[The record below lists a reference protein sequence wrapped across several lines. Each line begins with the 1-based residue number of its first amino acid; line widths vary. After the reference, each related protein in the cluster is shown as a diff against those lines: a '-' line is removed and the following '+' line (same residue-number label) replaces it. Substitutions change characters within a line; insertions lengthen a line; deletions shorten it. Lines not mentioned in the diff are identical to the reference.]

1 MFISQPYQT
10 TLSQRV
16 SRSGIGLHSARL
28 VDIKIS
34 PAPADTGIVF
44 RRTDVTSVDT
54 AIKAVSSNI
63 ADTMLNSRIM
73 NDDGVAIGTIEH
85 LMAAFAGLGVDN
97 AYVDVNA
104 AELPAMDGSS
114 APYCNMINEAGIEL
128 LQVSRKYIKVIK
140 PVRIQSELSEAT
152 ISPSK
157 ALEIDVTIDFDD
169 PMIGKSQYFYVHGDQ
184 SFEKELSAARTF
196 CLYQDLTKIRAA
208 GYALGGSL
216 DNAIVVDNGSLLNE
230 TGLRFTDEFV
240 RHKTLDCIGDF
251 SLAGMPI
258 IGHICCSRP
267 GHAINNKLLE
277 ALLQDEEAWVV
288 VDALEIEQ
296 EDSNATSPEPI
307 VAYA

>member
-157 ALEIDVTIDFDD
+157 VLEIDVTIDFDD
-169 PMIGKSQYFYVHGDQ
+169 PIIGKSQYFYVHGDQ
-184 SFEKELSAARTF
+184 SFENELSAARTF
-196 CLYQDLTKIRAA
+196 CLYQDLTKMRAA

-230 TGLRFTDEFV
+230 TGLRYTDEFV

-288 VDALEIEQ
+288 VDALEIDQ
-296 EDSNATSPEPI
+296 EDSNAITQEAM